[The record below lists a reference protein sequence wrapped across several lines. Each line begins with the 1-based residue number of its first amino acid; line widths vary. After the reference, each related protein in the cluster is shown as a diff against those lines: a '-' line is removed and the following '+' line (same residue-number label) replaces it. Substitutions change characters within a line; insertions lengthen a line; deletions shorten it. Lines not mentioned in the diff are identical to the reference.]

1 MEAYKEGSR
10 KMMNKMI
17 IYSSQY
23 GTSK

>member
-1 MEAYKEGSR
+1 MEAYEEGSR